1 MKKQE
6 FNEIVK
12 ECISR
17 GRQFLV
23 VKIRTDGND
32 GLEIIINGAENF
44 KQKLAY
50 YDKAY
55 NDDMELIKAKQSGK
69 LITIEDALVTNN
81 LAELNWF
88 VY

>member
-12 ECISR
+12 EGIGR

-23 VKIRTDGND
+23 VKISTEGSEAP
-32 GLEIIINGAENF
+32 EIIINRAENF
-44 KQKLAY
+44 SQKLAY

-55 NDDMELIKAKQSGK
+55 NDDMELIRAKASGK
-69 LITIEDALVTNN
+69 LITIDDALMTNN

>member
-12 ECISR
+12 EGIGR

-23 VKIRTDGND
+23 VKISTEGCEAP
-32 GLEIIINGAENF
+32 EIVITMAENF
-44 KQKLAY
+44 RQKLAY
-50 YDKAY
+50 YNKAY
-55 NDDMELIKAKQSGK
+55 NNNMELINSRVLGK
-69 LITIEDALVTNN
+69 LITVEDALMTNN

>member
-12 ECISR
+12 EGINRC
-17 GRQFLV
+17 RQFLI
-23 VKIRTDGND
+23 VKISTEGSDGP
-32 GLEIIINGAENF
+32 EIIINGAENF

-55 NDDMELIKAKQSGK
+55 NDDMELIKAKESGK
-69 LITIEDALVTNN
+69 LITIEDALMTNN